1 MTRDQTEAPVS
12 RFPEPCQAR
21 MSNPSVKPV
30 CQSGVSDS
38 GVGRRTGVSDQGVG
52 CRSGVS
58 GIECRSGVS
67 EPVSCLASR
76 SWPAPF
82 YCLGDVSGERRR
94 AWSPRYR
101 GEAPVNRHSER
112 WTSPASARRALTRR
126 DGTVIRS
133 ATAAGGGV
141 HHGLSPRHTRTLE
154 VREVNR
160 MGIYGCI
167 SVYEAA

>member
-12 RFPEPCQAR
+12 RSPELCQAR
-21 MSNPSVKPV
+21 VSNPSVKPG

-38 GVGRRTGVSDQGVG
+38 GVGRRTGLSDQGVG

-58 GIECRSGVS
+58 GVECRSGVS
-67 EPVSCLASR
+67 ERVSGVGAGVGCRTGVSEWVSCLASR
-76 SWPAPF
+76 RWPAPY
-82 YCLGDVSGERRR
+82 YCLADVSGERRR

-126 DGTVIRS
+126 DGRGS
-133 ATAAGGGV
+133 DQRRQRGV
-141 HHGLSPRHTRTLE
+141 ECTMASPRDIPGR
-154 VREVNR
+154 
-160 MGIYGCI
+160 
-167 SVYEAA
+167 